1 MAIAPFDLYTST
13 AQRPSRVVSRPRVQV
28 GRQALV
34 VTAEIACVFALAIVS
49 TYGLSVLTGKS
60 LSEKAR
66 LDAGS
71 FEMRSRL
78 ARGELS
84 GLQQRYEMRAN
95 PRRIGDWARAN
106 GFERDGTLEASQ

>member
-1 MAIAPFDLYTST
+1 MAIAPFDLYTSPAT
-13 AQRPSRVVSRPRVQV
+13 RQSRIVSRPRAKV
-28 GRQALV
+28 GSKVALV
-34 VTAEIACVFALAIVS
+34 VAEIACVFAIAIVS

-71 FEMRSRL
+71 FELR
-78 ARGELS
+78 ARAARVDLS
-84 GLQQRYEMRAN
+84 NLQQRYDMRAN
-95 PRRIGDWARAN
+95 PRRVGDWARAN